1 MSVAAALRA
10 QAAVLL
16 ALADQ
21 IERGEPAE
29 PRPELPAMVGP
40 ADVGVTRS
48 EWKSAIASG
57 QLKASR
63 VGKRL
68 LATREDF
75 AAYLASR
82 RVEPGVRT
90 RAPVESPDEVTE
102 LVNQAVRS
110 GQLRAVAGG
119 RRR

>member
-1 MSVAAALRA
+1 MTLAAALRA

-21 IERGEPAE
+21 LERGESE
-29 PRPELPAMVGP
+29 PRADVLALVGP
-40 ADVGVTRS
+40 GDVGVTAR
-48 EWKSAIASG
+48 EWRSAIASG
-57 QLKASR
+57 QLRAAR

-90 RAPVESPDEVTE
+90 RAPVEPDEVTE
-102 LVNQAVRS
+102 LVNQAVLS